1 VADIAMGSG
10 RDAVFL
16 AEKGF
21 FVTGLERSAEA
32 VGIAKKSMETKGVCV
47 WPVLGDAK
55 HLPFRKNSL
64 DGIVVFYF
72 LIREIM
78 EELNA
83 PLKKGGI
90 LIYETFLKRQNAID
104 RQRNP
109 ERLLDDGE
117 LFGYFDNLELLFY
130 EETIEGVGDRKR
142 ALARA
147 VGRKR

>member
-1 VADIAMGSG
+1 
-10 RDAVFL
+10 
-16 AEKGF
+16 
-21 FVTGLERSAEA
+21 
-32 VGIAKKSMETKGVCV
+32 
-47 WPVLGDAK
+47 
-55 HLPFRKNSL
+55 
-64 DGIVVFYF
+64 
-72 LIREIM
+72 M